1 MTIGSDT
8 ATAEQK
14 TGDWLAGPQQPLAE
28 VRVGQISGQRHGARE
43 TWVEIPAAD
52 GAPAAWCYSD
62 KRSYRPG
69 ETVRLHLSSNIDRV
83 ALRIGRDD
91 ESSDPVHH
99 TDVAQAQFH
108 PLPNRAYESGC
119 DWPVFSEWVVPTH
132 VQPGAYLVE
141 AIDPM
146 GVVVGHHLFFIKPP
160 RPRAGALALVVA
172 TSTWTAYN
180 DWGGANHYYG
190 LHPGSPRGRS
200 PRLSVHR
207 PWARGQIWLPSN
219 APRSINAE
227 RPDRP
232 GPARYEFIEW
242 AAINGF
248 SKYYA
253 LAGWASYERPFVL
266 WAERQRYTI
275 DILTQDELHSQADA
289 LDGYACAVFV
299 GHDEYWTRE
308 MRDHVDAYVECGG
321 NVARFA
327 GNFMWQI
334 RLEGDGAQQVA
345 FKYDAHALDPVCHSN
360 PSRLTSAWEDPTVN
374 HPGASTFGVNAL
386 RGIYAGFGGMAR
398 QNPRGY
404 SVFRPEHW
412 AFSGTGLGYADMF
425 GSEASIFGYE
435 VDGLE
440 YTFHEGLPE
449 PLGTDGAPAGLEI
462 LAMGWATSA
471 EQGRSQDSY
480 SFMLEDR
487 DAKFRAAMLE
497 GDASQASVR
506 KHSRGCGLIVHF
518 RKGDGQVFTAA
529 TCEWVAGLV
538 RNDFHTTT
546 ISNNVLS
553 EFLRSGSEEP
563 QLVS

>member
-1 MTIGSDT
+1 MTTCDEI
-8 ATAEQK
+8 AKAPQK
-14 TGDWLAGPQQPLAE
+14 TGERIAPPQQPFAE
-28 VRVGQISGQRHGARE
+28 VGVGEISGRRQGGRE
-43 TWVEIPAAD
+43 TWVEIPAPD
-52 GAPAAWCYSD
+52 GPAAAWCYSD
-62 KRSYRPG
+62 KHSYRPG

-91 ESSDPVHH
+91 GSSEPVLH
-99 TDVAQAQFH
+99 TCAAQAHFH
-108 PLPNRAYESGC
+108 PMPDRAYESGC
-119 DWPVFSEWVVPTH
+119 DWPVFSEWTIPALA
-132 VQPGAYLVE
+132 QPGAYLVE

-146 GVVVGHHLFFIKPP
+146 GMVVGHHLFFIKPI
-160 RPRAGALALVVA
+160 RQRAGALALVVA

-180 DWGGANHYYG
+180 DWGGASHYYG

-200 PRLSVHR
+200 PRLAVRR
-207 PWARGQIWLPSN
+207 PWARGQIWLPSD
-219 APRSINAE
+219 APRSINSQ
-227 RPDRP
+227 RPSRP

-242 AAINGF
+242 ASVNGF

-253 LAGWASYERPFVL
+253 LAGWASYERLFVL
-266 WAERQRYTI
+266 WAESHGYTI

-308 MRDHVDAYVECGG
+308 MRDHVDAYVERGG

-334 RLEGDGAQQVA
+334 RLEGNGAQQVA
-345 FKYDAHALDPVCHSN
+345 YKYDAHALDPLRDSN

-440 YTFHEGLPE
+440 YTFHEGRPE

-487 DAKFRAAMLE
+487 DAKFRAAML
-497 GDASQASVR
+497 ASDVSPASVR

-529 TCEWVAGLV
+529 TCEWVAGLL

-546 ISNNVLS
+546 ITSNVLDR
-553 EFLRSGSEEP
+553 FLGRGSGEP
-563 QLVS
+563 HLTS